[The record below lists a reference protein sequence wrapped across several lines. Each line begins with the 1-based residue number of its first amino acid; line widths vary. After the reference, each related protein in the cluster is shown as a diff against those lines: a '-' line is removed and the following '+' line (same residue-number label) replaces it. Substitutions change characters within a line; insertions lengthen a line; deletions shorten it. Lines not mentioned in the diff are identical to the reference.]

1 MEGDPGILRPAEVAF
16 DMIPDLDFTVL
27 GAAPV
32 PFCVVPTLAIKLG
45 ITAAGDE
52 PIQAIALDCQ
62 VRIEAQKRRY
72 EPGEKGALFDL
83 FGSPAEWSRTLRSL
97 LWTHASGSVPGF
109 TGDTEFDLRV
119 QCTYDFNVIAARYF
133 HALEGGD
140 VPLLLL
146 FSGSVFFS
154 GDQGQLQIGRIS
166 WNKEAACPLPVKV
179 WKDLMEIYYPN
190 IAWLAVERDLFNRL
204 AAFKSARG
212 LPTWER
218 AIEALL
224 AEAQEPAER

>member
-1 MEGDPGILRPAEVAF
+1 
-16 DMIPDLDFTVL
+16 MIPDLDFTVL

-45 ITAAGDE
+45 ITGADE
-52 PIQAIALDCQ
+52 PIQAVALDCQ

-72 EPGEKGALFDL
+72 EVGEKDALFDL

-97 LWTHASGSVPGF
+97 LWTHASGTVPQF
-109 TGDTEFDLRV
+109 TRYTEFDLRV

-133 HALEGGD
+133 HALEGGE

-146 FSGSVFFS
+146 FSGSVFFN
-154 GDQGQLQIGRIS
+154 GENGELQIGRIS
-166 WNKEAACPLPVKV
+166 WNKEASFRLPVRV

-190 IAWLAVERDLFNRL
+190 IAWLALERDLFNRL

-224 AEAQEPAER
+224 AESQEPAGR